1 MAVGWCS
8 IRFVLVVFACCADAQ
23 PKWRFPPYKDH
34 QPQDTASKPR
44 KPQWPEPQ
52 WPQQLNPK
60 VPEPQGPQQL
70 NPQFSDHQG
79 PQQQTPQRPHPHG
92 PQQQT
97 PQRPDPQ
104 GPPQPTPQRPD
115 PQGPQQTPQN
125 FDPQGPQQQNPLSHE
140 HNGPQQQTPQRP
152 DPQGPPQPTPQRPDP
167 QGPQQT
173 PQNFDPQGP
182 QQQNL
187 LSHEHNGPQQQTPQ
201 RPDPQGP
208 QQTPQNFY
216 PQGPQQQNPL
226 SHEHNGPQQ
235 QTPERPDPQEPQ
247 QQTPQ
252 RPDPQEPQQQ
262 TPQRPDPQEP
272 QQQTPQRP
280 DPQEPQQQ
288 TPQRPDPQEPQ
299 QQTPQRPDP
308 QEPQQQ
314 TPQRPDTQEPQQQT
328 PQRPDPQ
335 GPQQQTPQRPK
346 FQGQQEQIHQ
356 WPEPEGIQL
365 LNHQRPE
372 PQWPRQQSLQ
382 RTVPQRQDV
391 NGQQQQIAQR
401 PVPELSHQ
409 QSLLRPVLQWPQQQ
423 SLWRPVPLWS
433 HQQNLLRPAVTKSP
447 DQQCQVQAE
456 DILQCGSPKINRA
469 QCKAINCCYNGQQCY
484 YGKAVT
490 VQCTKDA
497 QFVLVVSR
505 EATWPKINIDSISL
519 LGENDSPCIP
529 VGITSAFAIYQFPVT
544 ACGTTL
550 KEESGYVVYENRM
563 VSSFEVGYA
572 LKFYCITYSATTV
585 EAVVVKM
592 NSVPAP
598 VSVAALGP
606 LRVELRLAKGPCKNK
621 GCKNESRAF
630 TSYYTQ
636 EEFPVVKVLRQPVY
650 VEVRILER
658 KDPNLV
664 LMLDYC
670 WATSSPSPVSM
681 PQWELLIE
689 ECPYPVDRYLTTMI
703 PVEPSSGLL
712 YPTHHKRFILEMF
725 TFVDH
730 TLAPQ
735 KDLIFIHCSTSV
747 CHRTPGNSCQQK
759 CNRQRRDVAVA
770 QRMSRQTTVVSS
782 GEVVLVDQIP
792 ATTYTLDL

>member
-1 MAVGWCS
+1 G
-8 IRFVLVVFACCADAQ
+8 D
-23 PKWRFPPYKDH
+23 
-34 QPQDTASKPR
+34 
-44 KPQWPEPQ
+44 
-52 WPQQLNPK
+52 
-60 VPEPQGPQQL
+60 
-70 NPQFSDHQG
+70 
-79 PQQQTPQRPHPHG
+79 
-92 PQQQT
+92 
-97 PQRPDPQ
+97 
-104 GPPQPTPQRPD
+104 
-115 PQGPQQTPQN
+115 
-125 FDPQGPQQQNPLSHE
+125 
-140 HNGPQQQTPQRP
+140 
-152 DPQGPPQPTPQRPDP
+152 
-167 QGPQQT
+167 
-173 PQNFDPQGP
+173 
-182 QQQNL
+182 
-187 LSHEHNGPQQQTPQ
+187 
-201 RPDPQGP
+201 
-208 QQTPQNFY
+208 
-216 PQGPQQQNPL
+216 
-226 SHEHNGPQQ
+226 
-235 QTPERPDPQEPQ
+235 
-247 QQTPQ
+247 
-252 RPDPQEPQQQ
+252 
-262 TPQRPDPQEP
+262 
-272 QQQTPQRP
+272 
-280 DPQEPQQQ
+280 
-288 TPQRPDPQEPQ
+288 
-299 QQTPQRPDP
+299 
-308 QEPQQQ
+308 
-314 TPQRPDTQEPQQQT
+314 
-328 PQRPDPQ
+328 
-335 GPQQQTPQRPK
+335 
-346 FQGQQEQIHQ
+346 
-356 WPEPEGIQL
+356 
-365 LNHQRPE
+365 
-372 PQWPRQQSLQ
+372 SL
-382 RTVPQRQDV
+382 
-391 NGQQQQIAQR
+391 

-563 VSSFEVGYA
+563 VSSFEVVMGPQGS
-572 LKFYCITYSATTV
+572 ITRDSHFELLFQCKYSATTV